1 MRLEMHPTAYVGRFL
16 HVRAT
21 MAPRHARPCLPPTDV
36 HSWSLWYPE
45 TTPRCPRASTA
56 VRAVGRHCRLA
67 PMTGMFHGQSS
78 VFNCTSKAHQ
88 VSKTSSESSA
98 SRRASLESIFLF
110 FRLIHD

>member
-21 MAPRHARPCLPPTDV
+21 MAPRHARPCLQPTDL

-45 TTPRCPRASTA
+45 TTPSTPRASKA

-88 VSKTSSESSA
+88 TSKTTSESSD
-98 SRRASLESIFLF
+98 RPGTSLATLFLNI
-110 FRLIHD
+110 RLSHE